1 MTYAYARV
9 STKEQNEA
17 RQVAAFAAAGID
29 KDMIFV
35 DHESGKDFNRTN
47 YQKIRRSIKAG
58 DLLVVHSLDRF
69 GRNYDMIIDEWR
81 YLTKTV
87 GADVRVLDMPIL
99 DTTQGTGL
107 VGKFISDIVLQILSF
122 VAENERTKIRER
134 QAQGIAA
141 AHARG
146 VKFGRPRIYART
158 TALVRV
164 EQDLAEGRVSLEK
177 AATMCGMSSTTL
189 RRRLKEDRIAFRGLK
204 PRLRCVDCPKC
215 KSLYCTIFSRR
226 VMGEHV
232 LCCKEGRR
240 LINNA
245 RMLARYHAR
254 KEGLA

>member
-17 RQVAAFAAAGID
+17 RQIAAFEAAGITRD
-29 KDMIFV
+29 LIYV
-35 DHESGKDFNRTN
+35 DHESGKDFNRTS
-47 YQKIRRSIKAG
+47 YQKIRSQIKAG

-134 QAQGIAA
+134 QAQGIKAA
-141 AHARG
+141 RERG
-146 VKFGRPRIYART
+146 VRFGRPRVYTRT
-158 TALVRV
+158 AAF
-164 EQDLAEGRVSLEK
+164 EQAEKDVASGVVSLRK
-177 AATMCGMSSTTL
+177 AAEMCGMPVATFYRLIKKDRIVIKDKTTL
-189 RRRLKEDRIAFRGLK
+189 
-204 PRLRCVDCPKC
+204 
-215 KSLYCTIFSRR
+215 
-226 VMGEHV
+226 
-232 LCCKEGRR
+232 
-240 LINNA
+240 
-245 RMLARYHAR
+245 
-254 KEGLA
+254 

>member
-17 RQVAAFAAAGID
+17 RQIAAFKAAGIGQD
-29 KDMIFV
+29 SIFV

-47 YQKIRRSIKAG
+47 YKKIRGVIRAG

-134 QAQGIAA
+134 QAQGIKA
-141 AHARG
+141 AHERG
-146 VKFGRPRIYART
+146 VKFGRPRIYMRT
-158 TALVRV
+158 PALER
-164 EQDLAEGRVSLEK
+164 AEKDVSSGAVSMEK
-177 AATMCGMSSTTL
+177 AALMCGMSVTTF
-189 RRRLKEDRIAFRGLK
+189 RRRMKEDRIVRKGRNATSL
-204 PRLRCVDCPKC
+204 CSDCPKC
-215 KSLYCTIFSRR
+215 RSLYCAIFARR
-226 VMGEHV
+226 VSATDV
-232 LCCKEGRR
+232 ACKEGKR
-240 LINNA
+240 LIRNA
-245 RMLARYHAR
+245 KALRRYYELVR
-254 KEGLA
+254 R

>member
-9 STKEQNEA
+9 STKDQNEA
-17 RQVAAFAAAGID
+17 RQIAAFKAAGIGD
-29 KDMIFV
+29 GSIFV

-47 YQKIRRSIKAG
+47 YQKIRGVIKAG

-134 QAQGIAA
+134 QAQGIKA
-141 AHARG
+141 AHERG
-146 VKFGRPRIYART
+146 VKFGRPRIFMRT
-158 TALVRV
+158 PALER
-164 EQDLAEGRVSLEK
+164 AENDVANGIVNVEK
-177 AATMCGMSSTTL
+177 AALMCGMSTTTF
-189 RRRLKEDRIAFRGLK
+189 RRRMREDRVVSKARHAHSLC
-204 PRLRCVDCPKC
+204 PACPKC
-215 KSLYCTIFSRR
+215 KALYCTILAKR
-226 VMGEHV
+226 VRETDKA
-232 LCCKEGRR
+232 CKEGLR
-240 LINNA
+240 LIRNA
-245 RMLARYHAR
+245 KALSRYYR
-254 KEGLA
+254 GKGN

>member
-17 RQVAAFAAAGID
+17 RQIAAFKAAGIGQD
-29 KDMIFV
+29 SIFV

-47 YQKIRRSIKAG
+47 YKKIRGVIRAG

-134 QAQGIAA
+134 QAQGIKAA
-141 AHARG
+141 KERG
-146 VKFGRPRIYART
+146 VKFGRPRIYMRT
-158 TALVRV
+158 PALER
-164 EQDLAEGRVSLEK
+164 AEKDVANGVVSIGR
-177 AATMCGMSSTTL
+177 AAVMCGMSMTTF
-189 RRRLKEDRIAFRGLK
+189 RRRLKEDRVVSRARKARSL
-204 PRLRCVDCPKC
+204 CCDCPKC
-215 KSLYCTIFSRR
+215 KDLYCPIFAKR
-226 VMGEHV
+226 VRATDKACE
-232 LCCKEGRR
+232 EGRR
-240 LINNA
+240 LIRNA
-245 RMLARYHAR
+245 KALRRYYELVR
-254 KEGLA
+254 R